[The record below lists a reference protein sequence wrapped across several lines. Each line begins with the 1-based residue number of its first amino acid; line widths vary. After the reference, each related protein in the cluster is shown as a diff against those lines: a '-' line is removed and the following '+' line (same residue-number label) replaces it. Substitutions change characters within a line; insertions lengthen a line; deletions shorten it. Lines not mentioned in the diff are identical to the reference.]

1 MTDAELVIQ
10 SPDGNSR
17 IIPLGVDRVGLGR
30 SSNNELCYPDDSGL
44 SRQHLAFE
52 KSGDDWV
59 VRDLGS
65 KNGTQVNGT
74 RIAGPHVLKSG
85 DRITAGHLVMV
96 HRVGGAETLSPG
108 HTVCFVPEA
117 DSPSSTTVATNLEGV
132 LSQKPGSITAPEMA
146 SANSVQILIRAGQ
159 ELSSHRPLPE
169 LFRVILDLSIEAVG
183 ATRGLLLILEKNELV
198 VRAANGDNFEISTAV
213 RDRVLNEKTSLLV
226 HDAQFDAD
234 LAGRQ
239 SIVMQGMRSIMAVPL
254 QTRDLVIGLI
264 YVDTQNLIRPFTGAD
279 LSLLTVMANV
289 AAIRLEQA
297 RLNEVEQVERVM
309 ARELSQAAEIQ
320 RGLLPSIPPS
330 IPGIELAGCNLS
342 CRTVGGDYYD
352 FFLFPGGRL
361 GIVVADVAGKGMPAA
376 MMMSKLQAHMQ
387 VFAEEAED
395 PAIIVKRLNRN
406 ISAKCPNNRFIT
418 FFLGVL
424 DPETGEF
431 RYCNAGHN
439 PPLLVR
445 HDRSVEMLEGGGI
458 ILGIVPDA
466 EYETQTVQLDRGDLI
481 ALYSDGVTESM
492 PFESEE
498 EFGEEKLGKVL
509 KANVGQHAKVVM
521 DHVLAAITE
530 WTAGAGFADDVTLVI
545 ARRQP

>member
-1 MTDAELVIQ
+1 
-10 SPDGNSR
+10 
-17 IIPLGVDRVGLGR
+17 
-30 SSNNELCYPDDSGL
+30 
-44 SRQHLAFE
+44 
-52 KSGDDWV
+52 
-59 VRDLGS
+59 
-65 KNGTQVNGT
+65 
-74 RIAGPHVLKSG
+74 
-85 DRITAGHLVMV
+85 
-96 HRVGGAETLSPG
+96 
-108 HTVCFVPEA
+108 
-117 DSPSSTTVATNLEGV
+117 
-132 LSQKPGSITAPEMA
+132 
-146 SANSVQILIRAGQ
+146 
-159 ELSSHRPLPE
+159 
-169 LFRVILDLSIEAVG
+169 
-183 ATRGLLLILEKNELV
+183 
-198 VRAANGDNFEISTAV
+198 
-213 RDRVLNEKTSLLV
+213 
-226 HDAQFDAD
+226 
-234 LAGRQ
+234 
-239 SIVMQGMRSIMAVPL
+239 VPL

>member
-1 MTDAELVIQ
+1 
-10 SPDGNSR
+10 
-17 IIPLGVDRVGLGR
+17 
-30 SSNNELCYPDDSGL
+30 
-44 SRQHLAFE
+44 
-52 KSGDDWV
+52 
-59 VRDLGS
+59 
-65 KNGTQVNGT
+65 
-74 RIAGPHVLKSG
+74 
-85 DRITAGHLVMV
+85 
-96 HRVGGAETLSPG
+96 
-108 HTVCFVPEA
+108 
-117 DSPSSTTVATNLEGV
+117 
-132 LSQKPGSITAPEMA
+132 
-146 SANSVQILIRAGQ
+146 
-159 ELSSHRPLPE
+159 
-169 LFRVILDLSIEAVG
+169 VILDLSIEAVG